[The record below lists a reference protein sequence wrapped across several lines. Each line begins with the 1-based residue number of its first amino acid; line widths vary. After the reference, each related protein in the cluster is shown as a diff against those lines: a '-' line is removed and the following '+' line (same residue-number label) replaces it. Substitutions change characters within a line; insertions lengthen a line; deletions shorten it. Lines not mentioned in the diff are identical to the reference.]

1 MAEPSIRSSSTVVR
15 VVKFGLHAPSKR
27 KQAMLEDA
35 LRRQTIAYGRALAAA
50 RPFAVEQLK
59 VQTQMA
65 LAHNKAKEARDA
77 LRLRERAA
85 ITGIAGVARHA
96 ARGAKRSSVIT
107 ETYEVSS

>member
-1 MAEPSIRSSSTVVR
+1 
-15 VVKFGLHAPSKR
+15 
-27 KQAMLEDA
+27 MLEDA